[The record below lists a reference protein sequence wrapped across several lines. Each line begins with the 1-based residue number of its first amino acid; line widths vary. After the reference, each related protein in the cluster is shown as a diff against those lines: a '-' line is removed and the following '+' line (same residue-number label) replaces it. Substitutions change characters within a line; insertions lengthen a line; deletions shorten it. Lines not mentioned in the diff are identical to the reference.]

1 MVKHVR
7 TSLKE
12 FLQRWVITTMAV
24 LVATHIVPG
33 IDYHSWQGLLV
44 ATLVLGILNAFLKPV
59 LMVLSLPLVLA
70 TLGLFAVVIN
80 AVLLYTVGQLLK
92 DFRVESFGSAFWGAL
107 IISLVTLV
115 LNSVTKSG
123 STRIE
128 VRRAKRTTSEKG
140 PDDPGGPVIDV

>member
-1 MVKHVR
+1 LR
-7 TSLKE
+7 E
-12 FLQRWVITTMAV
+12 FLQRWVITTVAV

-33 IDYHSWQGLLV
+33 IDYRSWQGLLV

-92 DFRVESFGSAFWGAL
+92 DFRVESFGAAFWGAL
-107 IISLVTLV
+107 VISLVTLV
-115 LNSVTKSG
+115 LNSITRSG

-128 VRRAKRTTSEKG
+128 VRRGKRPSSEKG